1 MVFINLEKAFEL
13 GEKGLH
19 VKIMF
24 NRHTKGYMYRQEF
37 Q

>member
-1 MVFINLEKAFEL
+1 MVFINFEKAFEL

-24 NRHTKGYMYRQEF
+24 NRRTKEYMYRQEF

>member
-1 MVFINLEKAFEL
+1 MVFINFTKAFEL

-24 NRHTKGYMYRQEF
+24 NRHTKECMYRQEF